1 MARAFE
7 GKTYWLVGASEGL
20 GRSLALKLAGAGAR
34 LCLSARCEDRLQELA
49 EELGGDTV
57 APPLD
62 ARDAESVAAA
72 FDTLPRLDGV
82 IYNAGV
88 YEPTSAQEWDANT
101 VEAMCD
107 INFTGAARVMGKAV
121 PALVEQGGGH
131 IVIVGSLA
139 AFGGLPGA
147 IGYAA
152 SKAGAA
158 SLAESIRVD
167 LPAPAFNVQLMNPGF
182 IKTRLTDKNDFEMP
196 HLMTPDEAAEYVF
209 KAMQGTRFRTSFPP
223 AFAWRFRLAGLFP
236 DWLYFRVVK

>member
-1 MARAFE
+1 
-7 GKTYWLVGASEGL
+7 
-20 GRSLALKLAGAGAR
+20 LALKLAGAGAR
-34 LCLSARCEDRLQELA
+34 LCLSARSEDRLQDLA
-49 EELGGDTV
+49 LEIGGDTV
-57 APPLD
+57 VAPLD
-62 ARDAESVAAA
+62 ARDTDSVAAA
-72 FDTLPRLDGV
+72 FETLPRLDGV

-88 YEPTSAQEWDANT
+88 YEPTTAQDWDADA

-121 PALVEQGGGH
+121 PALVGQGAGH

-158 SLAESIRVD
+158 SLAECIRVD
-167 LPAPAFNVQLMNPGF
+167 LPAPDFNVQLMNPGF

-196 HLMTPDEAAEYVF
+196 HLMMPDEAADYVF
-209 KAMQGTRFRTSFPP
+209 KAMQGSRFRTSFPP
-223 AFAWRFRLAGLFP
+223 AFARRFRLAGLFP
-236 DWLYFRVVK
+236 DWLYFKLVR

>member
-1 MARAFE
+1 MVTSFA

-20 GRSLALKLAGAGAR
+20 GRALALKLAGAGAR
-34 LCLSARCEDRLQELA
+34 LCLSARSEDRLQDLA
-49 EELGGDTV
+49 AEIGRDTV
-57 APPLD
+57 VAPLD
-62 ARDAESVAAA
+62 ARDSDSVAAA
-72 FDTLPRLDGV
+72 FGTLPKLDGV

-88 YEPTSAQEWDANT
+88 YEPTTAQDWDADA

-121 PALVEQGGGH
+121 PALVKQGSGH

-158 SLAESIRVD
+158 SLAECIRLD
-167 LPAPAFNVQLMNPGF
+167 LPAPDFNVQVMNPGF

-196 HLMTPDEAAEYVF
+196 HLMTPDDAAEYVL
-209 KAMQGTRFRTSFPP
+209 KAMQGSRFRTSFPP
-223 AFAWRFRLAGLFP
+223 AFARWFRLAGLFP
-236 DWLYFRVVK
+236 DWLYIRVVR

>member
-7 GKTYWLVGASEGL
+7 GKTFWLVGASEGL

-34 LCLSARCEDRLQELA
+34 LCLSARSEDRLQELA
-49 EELGGDTV
+49 AELGGDTV
-57 APPLD
+57 AAPLD
-62 ARDAESVAAA
+62 VRDAGSVAAA

-88 YEPTSAQEWDANT
+88 YEPTSAQEWDADA

-107 INFTGAARVMGKAV
+107 INFTGAARVLGKAV

-196 HLMTPDEAAEYVF
+196 HLMTPDEAAKYVF

>member
-1 MARAFE
+1 MATSFA

-20 GRSLALKLAGAGAR
+20 GRSLAMKLAGAGAR
-34 LCLSARCEDRLQELA
+34 LCLSARSEDRLQDLA
-49 EELGGDTV
+49 AEIGGDTV
-57 APPLD
+57 VALLD
-62 ARDAESVAAA
+62 ARDTDSVAAA
-72 FDTLPRLDGV
+72 FGTLPKLDGV
-82 IYNAGV
+82 VYNAGV
-88 YEPTSAQEWDANT
+88 YEPTTAQDWDSDA

-107 INFTGAARVMGKAV
+107 INFTGAARVLGKAV
-121 PALVEQGGGH
+121 PALVEQGSGH

-158 SLAESIRVD
+158 NLAECIRVD
-167 LPAPAFNVQLMNPGF
+167 LPAPDFNVQVMNPGF

-196 HLMTPDEAAEYVF
+196 HLMTPDEAAEYIF

-223 AFAWRFRLAGLFP
+223 AFARRFRLAGLFP
-236 DWLYFRVVK
+236 DWLYIKLVR